1 VWCTFAAMLSICIA
15 SEDLLQAEKPIV
27 VGRHGLGYTF
37 GIQHNQ
43 ATLIL
48 ATSPTKDRTASI
60 IRTSSDAPNTKNSE
74 VFLGKNKGHITSG
87 CILNVGGTNYL
98 FAGLSV
104 SGLGPNRH

>member
-48 ATSPTKDRTASI
+48 ATSPTKDRTACVHISI
-60 IRTSSDAPNTKNSE
+60 LMDACVCVQ